1 MTIFTNIAINK
12 PIKKAG
18 AKDPP
23 SKTKTEPQASE
34 GEKMRER
41 DLKPTN
47 TNTNIVIGQTTYIHL
62 NINLIHSLL

>member
-18 AKDPP
+18 AKDPNNKRNKSLAP
-23 SKTKTEPQASE
+23 
-34 GEKMRER
+34 GEKTMRER

-62 NINLIHSLL
+62 NIHLIHSLL